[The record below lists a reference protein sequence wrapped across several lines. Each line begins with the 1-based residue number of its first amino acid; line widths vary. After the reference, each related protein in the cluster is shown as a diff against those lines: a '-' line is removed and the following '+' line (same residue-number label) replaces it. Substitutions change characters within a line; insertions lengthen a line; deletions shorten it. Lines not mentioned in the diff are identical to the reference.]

1 MKDKAY
7 EFKRKG
13 NAIGTKTYANDALG
27 YNLKII
33 ELSGYGMCLNRK
45 LKQELK
51 FNKGKAQC
59 VSETG
64 IDPRKP
70 NF

>member
-1 MKDKAY
+1 M
-7 EFKRKG
+7 
-13 NAIGTKTYANDALG
+13 
-27 YNLKII
+27 
-33 ELSGYGMCLNRK
+33 MCLNRK
-45 LKQELK
+45 LKKELK
-51 FNKGKAQC
+51 FNKGKAQY